1 MAFLRALVVVSL
13 LATGCHAARADAQ
26 RRAQEWMRM
35 HAGADPDQAGM
46 DELKATNPDAFAI
59 VNALL
64 TKRSLGMLNLKH
76 PSARFDP
83 KADQDQEQQGP
94 TAVDVLRAA
103 SAPQPGS
110 SVEVP
115 VAAVSEGVSV
125 S

>member
-103 SAPQPGS
+103 STPSAPQPGS
-110 SVEVP
+110 EVEVP
-115 VAAVSEGVSV
+115 V
-125 S
+125 